1 MFVFL
6 TGMGGMGGA
15 PGGLIKYGGLIKA
28 SLPTHNPAPYSANS
42 GTYFS
47 LALFLVFFCEFFGL
61 QSAAAA
67 RDGNSHFQLHPVSS
81 SRVPL
86 LPPTLF

>member
-47 LALFLVFFCEFFGL
+47 LALFLVFFLWVFW
-61 QSAAAA
+61 AAEC
-67 RDGNSHFQLHPVSS
+67 SS
-81 SRVPL
+81 S
-86 LPPTLF
+86 T

>member
-47 LALFLVFFCEFFGL
+47 LALF
-61 QSAAAA
+61 
-67 RDGNSHFQLHPVSS
+67 
-81 SRVPL
+81 
-86 LPPTLF
+86 

>member
-47 LALFLVFFCEFFGL
+47 PALF
-61 QSAAAA
+61 
-67 RDGNSHFQLHPVSS
+67 
-81 SRVPL
+81 
-86 LPPTLF
+86 